1 MKNGGDHKNNKPKN
15 DMKVMILII
24 ASNDHEHENDLLCQQ
39 KTWISNC
46 HKDVKVIYLRGW
58 NENHYFEDKDV
69 LYVPCREGY
78 SLILVKTI
86 LALKYIYENHEF
98 DVLIR
103 SNVST
108 YFETNR
114 LVKELSKTKYR
125 DSFFGG
131 YFDKRVR
138 GNTEIDCFSEYVSG
152 AGMFFT
158 KDIVSD
164 LIRLNPQKYTGMGD
178 DLAISSYLFTL
189 RRNLVRIKRNNLHV
203 THVFI
208 PTFYIRAK
216 NSFDSSSAS
225 RRMVLMHNYF
235 MSNSILNRV
244 KSYSRIVINEFG
256 EFRNHPEGLLI
267 FLAKFRVVFLSY
279 IKSLFAKGITCK

>member
-1 MKNGGDHKNNKPKN
+1 MQII
-15 DMKVMILII
+15 ILII
-24 ASNDHEHENDLLCQQ
+24 ASNDQEHENDLLCQQ
-39 KTWISNC
+39 KTWISNR
-46 HKDVKVIYLRGW
+46 HNDVKVIYLRGW

-69 LYVPCREGY
+69 LYVPCREEY
-78 SLILVKTI
+78 SLILAKTI
-86 LALKYIYENHEF
+86 LALKYIYENHKF

-108 YFETNR
+108 YFETHR
-114 LVKELSKTKYR
+114 LVKELSKRKYQN
-125 DSFFGG
+125 SFFGG
-131 YFDKRVR
+131 YFDKSVKK
-138 GNTEIDCFSEYVSG
+138 NTEIDCFSEYVSG

-164 LIRLNPQKYTGMGD
+164 LIRLNPQEYAGMGD

-189 RRNLVRIKRNNLHV
+189 RRNLVRIKRNNLHA

-216 NSFDSSSAS
+216 NSFDSNSAS

-235 MSNSILNRV
+235 MSTSILDRIE
-244 KSYSRIVINEFG
+244 SYSRIVVNEFK
-256 EFRNHPEGLLI
+256 EFRDYPEGLLI
-267 FLAKFRVVFLSY
+267 FLAKIRVVFLSY
-279 IKSLFAKGITCK
+279 IKSVFEKGITSK